1 VAAETKST
9 AGHKSVL
16 SGCGGKEAK
25 ALLRRRDEAYS
36 CLQLSVI
43 QILVKLIGDIVVTG
57 KIAG

>member
-1 VAAETKST
+1 
-9 AGHKSVL
+9 L